1 MSKLNCISNINAIAI
16 FQPREW
22 NARIEQQNRAA
33 YRLAFAAMCRLK
45 FRNRIRDDI

>member
-1 MSKLNCISNINAIAI
+1 MSKLNCISNINAII
-16 FQPREW
+16 QLRGW

-33 YRLAFAAMCRLK
+33 FAAMCHLK